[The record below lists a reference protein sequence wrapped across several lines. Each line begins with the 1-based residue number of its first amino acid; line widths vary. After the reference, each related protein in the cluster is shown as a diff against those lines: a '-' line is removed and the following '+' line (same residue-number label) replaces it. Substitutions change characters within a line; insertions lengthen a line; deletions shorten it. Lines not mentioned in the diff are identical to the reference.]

1 MRKKLIFDSRQLEIT
16 LDRLCQQLIE
26 NHGTFDESVII
37 GLQPRGIYLASAI
50 HQKLKKLVKKSIPL
64 GFLDVTFHR
73 DDFRRREI
81 PVKASETKIDFVI
94 EGKNVILIDD
104 VLFTGRTVRS
114 AMDAMMSF
122 GRPEKVELLVLID
135 RVRTRDL
142 PISADYVGKAVNT
155 LSTQKILVELQEQGS
170 SQNRIWLT
178 TQTHA

>member
-26 NHGTFDESVII
+26 NHVNFEDSVII

-50 HQKLKKLVKKSIPL
+50 HRKLKKLTGKSIPL
-64 GFLDVTFHR
+64 GFLDATFHR

-81 PVKASETKIDFVI
+81 PLKASQTKIDFII
-94 EGKNVILIDD
+94 EGKKVILIDD

-135 RVRTRDL
+135 RIRTRDL
-142 PISADYVGKAVNT
+142 PISADYTGKAVNT
-155 LSTQKILVELQEQGS
+155 LSTQKILVELTEQGAA
-170 SQNRIWLT
+170 QNRIWLT
-178 TQTHA
+178 TQTNT